1 MYLFLCDAKGSVPN
15 GSITLP
21 EMSLLDGITV
31 VTYAATLAHLSNS
44 SPPTYS
50 VTFPFKANSL
60 CLCPHVNRQLC
71 FLMKSMP
78 IIPSNSISMTHTSW
92 ETSSS
97 PKQMLNVH
105 GLGMEGSCYQQEA
118 CWSPLV
124 LGVGHSKAFIRFNT
138 YGLTIV
144 TFAPVSTRKVTST
157 PETHPLRL
165 M

>member
-1 MYLFLCDAKGSVPN
+1 MYLFLCDAKGSIPN

-21 EMSLLDGITV
+21 KMRLLDGIRV
-31 VTYAATLAHLSNS
+31 VTCAATLAHLSNS

-50 VTFPFKANSL
+50 ITFPFKANSWHWSSAVMSTDNYAFWWNP
-60 CLCPHVNRQLC
+60 CQSSH
-71 FLMKSMP
+71 
-78 IIPSNSISMTHTSW
+78 PSPWPTHH
-92 ETSSS
+92 EKL
-97 PKQMLNVH
+97 PLPQNKCLNVH

-124 LGVGHSKAFIRFNT
+124 RGVGHSKAFIRFNT

-144 TFAPVSTRKVTST
+144 TIAPVTTTKVTST

-165 M
+165 T